1 MILNKYIL
9 LYFLFGSFNTG
20 SLIACFIF
28 AWIVSG
34 NLLDV
39 IIKKRTFNKIKSF
52 LNFRLG
58 AVFAHLGIA
67 FLVLGVGVVS
77 TYSSEKELILSV
89 GDSYDL
95 DSYVFEFEEMTS
107 KQGPNYIADVANL
120 KIKENGRL
128 IKLSAEK
135 RNYLSTNQVTTEAGI
150 VADLF
155 KDYYV
160 AVGDGIVNSTD
171 ATTWTTF
178 KRL

>member
-1 MILNKYIL
+1 L
-9 LYFLFGSFNTG
+9 S
-20 SLIACFIF
+20 
-28 AWIVSG
+28 
-34 NLLDV
+34 
-39 IIKKRTFNKIKSF
+39 
-52 LNFRLG
+52 
-58 AVFAHLGIA
+58 
-67 FLVLGVGVVS
+67 GVVS

-95 DSYVFEFEEMTS
+95 DSYIFEFEEMTF

-160 AVGDGIVNSTD
+160 AVGENIQGDTWSFRLQVKPFVRWIWFGALLVAIGTLISSIKYLRKGI
-171 ATTWTTF
+171 
-178 KRL
+178 